1 MTEKL
6 WNKLETENFI
16 FFYPPKG
23 FVEENIQ
30 KLSVEREKAFLTLN
44 KIFQD
49 QLPEKIRWFFLE
61 SGERGIKLLGDISP
75 NQALA
80 PILTIFTVYNEK
92 HDSTPGHELTHILSF
107 YWNSGFTNSYK
118 FLSEGLARSFDQS
131 GRNHHALAKKLKNE
145 NKIISFSK
153 ILPPQDFNA
162 ADPDITYIQS
172 ASFVKWLIDNYGWEK
187 LAKVWL
193 VKKDLLSETEKIY
206 GISLEKLENLWLGFL
221 SH

>member
-6 WNKLETENFI
+6 WDKLETENFI

-23 FVEENIQ
+23 FVKENIQ
-30 KLSVEREKAFLTLN
+30 RLSMGREKAFLTLN
-44 KIFQD
+44 KIFQV

-61 SGERGIKLLGDISP
+61 SAERGIKLLGDVSP

-118 FLSEGLARSFDQS
+118 FLSEGLARSLDQS
-131 GRNHHALAKKLKNE
+131 SRDHHALAKKLKNE
-145 NKIISFSK
+145 NKIISFFK
-153 ILPPQDFNA
+153 ILSPQDFNA
-162 ADPDITYIQS
+162 ANPDITYIQS
-172 ASFVKWLIDNYGWEK
+172 ASFVKWLIDDYDWEK
-187 LAKVWL
+187 FAKVWL
-193 VKKDLLSETEKIY
+193 VKNDLSLAMEKIY
-206 GISLEKLENLWLGFL
+206 GASLEKLENFWLEFL
-221 SH
+221 SR

>member
-6 WNKLETENFI
+6 WDKLETENFI

-23 FVEENIQ
+23 FVKENIQ
-30 KLSVEREKAFLTLN
+30 RLSMGREKAFLTLN
-44 KIFQD
+44 KIFQV

-61 SGERGIKLLGDISP
+61 SEEKGIKLLGDVSP

-118 FLSEGLARSFDQS
+118 FLSEGLARSLDQS
-131 GRNHHALAKKLKNE
+131 SR
-145 NKIISFSK
+145 
-153 ILPPQDFNA
+153 D
-162 ADPDITYIQS
+162 
-172 ASFVKWLIDNYGWEK
+172 SFVKWLIDDYDWEK
-187 LAKVWL
+187 FAKVWL
-193 VKKDLLSETEKIY
+193 VKNDLSLAMEKIY
-206 GISLEKLENLWLGFL
+206 GASLEKLENFWLEFL
-221 SH
+221 SR